1 MKAESLR
8 IRLDA
13 QWLRDLLDSMVQ
25 IEAQLLERDLL
36 RLYLGKVQDA
46 ADERQQS
53 PAAVLSSLY
62 EAPLR
67 RREVCVRKE
76 WEHPQDSIHGG
87 SYFFFHVGQETALR
101 PIALIGAFPI

>member
-25 IEAQLLERDLL
+25 IEAQLLECDLL
-36 RLYLGKVQDA
+36 RLDLGKVQDA

-53 PAAVLSSLY
+53 PAAVLSYIY
-62 EAPLR
+62 EAPLL

-76 WEHPQDSIHGG
+76 LEHPQDSIHGG
-87 SYFFFHVGQETALR
+87 ADFVAHVGQETDRKSTRLN
-101 PIALIGAFPI
+101 